1 MGMPDSRT
9 ILITGASSGIG
20 KAIAEHLLGAGHRVV
35 GVARDASRFPKHA
48 EFIGHTIDL
57 ADLDGVDGGDG
68 VVQGAGRGLFGG
80 LEQASYPSI
89 RGLVELNFTS
99 QAYVARAILPVLKR
113 LGRGDLV
120 FLGSEAALEGKRM
133 GAVYCATKFAV
144 RGLAQALR
152 EECSR
157 SDVRVSV
164 VHPGMVK
171 TPFFD
176 ALDFG
181 PGDDPAN
188 WIEPG
193 DVAAA
198 VALILTARPGTV
210 FDDVRISPLKKVVR
224 KRSGSDNSPHP

>member
-1 MGMPDSRT
+1 
-9 ILITGASSGIG
+9 
-20 KAIAEHLLGAGHRVV
+20 
-35 GVARDASRFPKHA
+35 
-48 EFIGHTIDL
+48 
-57 ADLDGVDGGDG
+57 
-68 VVQGAGRGLFGG
+68 
-80 LEQASYPSI
+80 
-89 RGLVELNFTS
+89 
-99 QAYVARAILPVLKR
+99 
-113 LGRGDLV
+113 
-120 FLGSEAALEGKRM
+120 
-133 GAVYCATKFAV
+133 
-144 RGLAQALR
+144 
-152 EECSR
+152 
-157 SDVRVSV
+157 
-164 VHPGMVK
+164 MVK